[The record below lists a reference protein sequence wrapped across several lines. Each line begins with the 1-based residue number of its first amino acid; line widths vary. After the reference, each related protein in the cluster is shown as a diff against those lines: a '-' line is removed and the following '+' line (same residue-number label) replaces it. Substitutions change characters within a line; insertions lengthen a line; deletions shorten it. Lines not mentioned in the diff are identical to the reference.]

1 MHVLPQVLNNFQ
13 TGNSIFKFR
22 SFELV
27 VHGSSNGRGSL
38 YIVETREAS
47 AMCNGSIQVK
57 NKASSLQCGYS
68 YPLRNPGHWNI
79 RGFKKRSSGQK
90 SNLFDIIN
98 LKTLKKPMSLGSS
111 IKILIVI
118 KIRTSCRLIFLK
130 ASFGLS
136 SEMQSVT
143 QKNRT
148 ELGNLWTNPKHQ
160 WYQLSSF
167 FIELQADKII
177 ISNSAQS

>member
-1 MHVLPQVLNNFQ
+1 
-13 TGNSIFKFR
+13 
-22 SFELV
+22 
-27 VHGSSNGRGSL
+27 
-38 YIVETREAS
+38 
-47 AMCNGSIQVK
+47 
-57 NKASSLQCGYS
+57 
-68 YPLRNPGHWNI
+68 
-79 RGFKKRSSGQK
+79 
-90 SNLFDIIN
+90 

-148 ELGNLWTNPKHQ
+148 ELGNLWTNPKLQ

-167 FIELQADKII
+167 FIELQADKIN